1 MVFVVA
7 ATALRSSEVL
17 ALPWSDVVRE
27 VRKIRIVK
35 AWKKTGEDG
44 DKKTPSSECD
54 VPMARVLAHYLR
66 EWPKETPTQNRPTP
80 VRLAEE
86 EGQSSDLGFPI
97 LPRSLSSTSE
107 EGAGCDPGRAPLG
120 SPQPAA
126 EEHVLSTFANDYTTQ
141 EAQRFRIRR
150 RVAD

>member
-27 VRKIRIVK
+27 VRKIRIVT
-35 AWKKTGEDG
+35 AWKKTGEE
-44 DKKTPSSECD
+44 KTPSSKCD

-66 EWPKETPTQNRPTP
+66 EWPKKPPTQNRPTP
-80 VRLAEE
+80 VPLAAE
-86 EGQSSDLGFPI
+86 EGQSSDLRFPI
-97 LPRSLSSTSE
+97 LPRSLVSTSE
-107 EGAGCDPGRAPLG
+107 EGAGCDPGRAPPG